1 MAGILG
7 WESEDMG
14 SSLCSVSEHP
24 GNPSL
29 YLSLFICQIEI
40 HSLFIRYK
48 AVSDTKVWVEALV
61 DSAVVKRTCKGP
73 VPSEPALW
81 CGKSDDKYGQT

>member
-14 SSLCSVSEHP
+14 SSLCSVSEYP

-48 AVSDTKVWVEALV
+48 SVSDTNVWVGALV
-61 DSAVVKRTCKGP
+61 DSAVVKRTRKGP
-73 VPSEPALW
+73 ALREPALW
-81 CGKSDDKYGQT
+81 WGKSDDKYGQT